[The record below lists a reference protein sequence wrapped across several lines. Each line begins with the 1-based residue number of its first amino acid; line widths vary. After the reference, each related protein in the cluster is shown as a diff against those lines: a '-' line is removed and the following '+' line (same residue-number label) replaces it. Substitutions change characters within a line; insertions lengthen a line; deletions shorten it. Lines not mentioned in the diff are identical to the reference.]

1 MSAIAKIYAELVKNG
16 FKKIEEVPSSGKRSD
31 SVAVFIGLILI
42 CIVMYAACYEAGKYD
57 DEQERRRRNGR

>member
-1 MSAIAKIYAELVKNG
+1 M
-16 FKKIEEVPSSGKRSD
+16 PSSGKRSD

-42 CIVMYAACYEAGKYD
+42 CIVMYAVCYEAGKYD